1 MNSLPKRRRKKGNPY
16 TLLFEP
22 ESNKYYVLFKDSRG
36 ILNKVEVSNII
47 FNAFNRFELDDIS
60 ELHKIDKHLDM
71 NPLDEEKLY
80 KNDNESLDDYIIR
93 KATYEDLMSA
103 INTLPDIQ
111 KRRIKK
117 YYFEEKTQQQIAN
130 EEGCN
135 IRSVQYT
142 LNIAIKN
149 LKNLLK

>member
-1 MNSLPKRRRKKGNPY
+1 MNSLPKRRRKKENPY

-80 KNDNESLDDYIIR
+80 KNDNETLDDYIIR
-93 KATYEDLMSA
+93 KSSHL
-103 INTLPDIQ
+103 
-111 KRRIKK
+111 
-117 YYFEEKTQQQIAN
+117 
-130 EEGCN
+130 
-135 IRSVQYT
+135 
-142 LNIAIKN
+142 
-149 LKNLLK
+149 

>member
-1 MNSLPKRRRKKGNPY
+1 MC
-16 TLLFEP
+16 
-22 ESNKYYVLFKDSRG
+22 

-60 ELHKIDKHLDM
+60 ELHKVDKHLDM
-71 NPLDEEKLY
+71 NPLNEEKLY
-80 KNDNESLDDYIIR
+80 KNEDESLDDYIIR
-93 KATYEDLMSA
+93 KSTYEDLMSA

-117 YYFEEKTQQQIAN
+117 YYFEEKTQKQIAD

-135 IRSVQYT
+135 IRAVQYT

-149 LKNLLK
+149 LKKLLK